1 MRWMLGPLALIA
13 GIGVAQAQ
21 SAPQSGAP
29 QLAAGEVL
37 LHIETVGVADPDAA
51 TVSLTVQ
58 GKGKDDATVRS
69 ALKAARSR
77 VMAQLAKLGVPASAV
92 VAGDISVNEDYG
104 YTAAAGAAAA
114 ADAAAA
120 AGAAAAGAAAVDD
133 AADMIAE
140 ASAVDA
146 KAVEVSLRANQTLT
160 ITVTDLTKLAAVE
173 AVQNVGSV
181 EDVVRYSRSRANFYT
196 TDPKAAYG
204 RAVQTA
210 LANARGEA
218 DAYAAAMGYRVV
230 RVSGV
235 SNAKPRLNL
244 PDMFSMIGRAE
255 ARGTPGAD
263 EMKKLAGSVI
273 AGAQVDYVIAP
284 K

>member
-1 MRWMLGPLALIA
+1 MIA
-13 GIGVAQAQ
+13 
-21 SAPQSGAP
+21 
-29 QLAAGEVL
+29 E
-37 LHIETVGVADPDAA
+37 
-51 TVSLTVQ
+51 
-58 GKGKDDATVRS
+58 
-69 ALKAARSR
+69 
-77 VMAQLAKLGVPASAV
+77 
-92 VAGDISVNEDYG
+92 
-104 YTAAAGAAAA
+104 
-114 ADAAAA
+114 
-120 AGAAAAGAAAVDD
+120 AAAVD
-133 AADMIAE
+133 AAMED
-140 ASAVDA
+140 VPQ
-146 KAVEVSLRANQTLT
+146 RANQTLT

-173 AVQNVGSV
+173 AVQSYGSV
-181 EDVVRYSRSRANFYT
+181 EDVIRSTRSRANFYT

-273 AGAQVDYVIAP
+273 AGAQIDYVIAP